1 MKGWFTLGSGIAA
14 MLIALAVA
22 GAEGTGSEAS
32 DADAGAAGS
41 SSGQSGSGDRYA
53 ELVKEDGEFQETWI
67 LPGVNF
73 GQYDKVYFWGGQF
86 EYRDVG
92 PARKSRSTLMSTRH
106 QEFGIREED
115 RKKFEEIVRE
125 SFQKEFAKAKS
136 FAIIDNVD
144 DVDGSTLILRGAL
157 IDIISRVPPEL
168 TGRSDIYL
176 SSIGAATFVMEL
188 IDARS
193 GNVVALAAERREAE
207 TLNARGGFATPANS
221 ATIMG
226 DIRRWSGSLARRLRV
241 ALDKAIGNDMTS

>member
-1 MKGWFTLGSGIAA
+1 MKGWFTLGSGLAA
-14 MLIALAVA
+14 VLIALVVV
-22 GAEGTGSEAS
+22 GAEGTGTEPA
-32 DADAGAAGS
+32 DADAEAAAPATDQGDS
-41 SSGQSGSGDRYA
+41 KDRYA

-73 GQYDKVYFWGGQF
+73 GQFDKVYFWAGQF

-92 PARKSRSTLMSTRH
+92 PARKTRSTVMSTRH
-106 QEFGIREED
+106 QEFGISEED

-125 SFQKEFAKAKS
+125 SFRKEFTKAKS
-136 FAIIDNVD
+136 FTIISNVD
-144 DVDGSTLILRGAL
+144 DVDSSTLILRGAL
-157 IDIISRVPPEL
+157 IDIISRVPPEFV
-168 TGRSDIYL
+168 GRSDVYL

-188 IDARS
+188 IEARS
-193 GNVVALAAERREAE
+193 GNVVALVAERREAE

-241 ALDKAIGNDMTS
+241 AMDKAIGKNLTS